1 MNQPARKS
9 RLYQKRNPRPKL
21 RLGKV
26 ITAGV
31 LILLL
36 FFVGFLI
43 LGPHIWDGNA
53 RISIAVQKKSGDV
66 AIITADP
73 QAGSI
78 TTIEIPGSTQVSAS
92 RNLGIWKLSTISKL
106 GENEKID
113 GGSFLASTITKS
125 FRFPIEA
132 WADEEMLNLGFTNIF
147 KSSSTNL
154 HLKDKIALAF
164 FSLRVKATSRIDL
177 KLAATSYLTA
187 ARLPDG
193 SNGYDIAQNIPIK
206 VSSIFTDTRFS
217 RRNINV
223 VIIDKMPDSFITSRV
238 GEIIEVLGGKIATV
252 ERLDPDTSDCVVKGR
267 DEAVH
272 KIAKLFQCQIK
283 EENLTEKENIEI
295 LLGGSFKKR
304 F

>member
-106 GENEKID
+106 GEK
-113 GGSFLASTITKS
+113 
-125 FRFPIEA
+125 
-132 WADEEMLNLGFTNIF
+132 
-147 KSSSTNL
+147 
-154 HLKDKIALAF
+154 
-164 FSLRVKATSRIDL
+164 
-177 KLAATSYLTA
+177 
-187 ARLPDG
+187 
-193 SNGYDIAQNIPIK
+193 
-206 VSSIFTDTRFS
+206 
-217 RRNINV
+217 
-223 VIIDKMPDSFITSRV
+223 
-238 GEIIEVLGGKIATV
+238 
-252 ERLDPDTSDCVVKGR
+252 
-267 DEAVH
+267 
-272 KIAKLFQCQIK
+272 
-283 EENLTEKENIEI
+283 
-295 LLGGSFKKR
+295 
-304 F
+304 